1 MGDDAKSVKGSVGK
15 VDAKSNKSKSPS
27 KNDALDGKSNK
38 SKSPT
43 KNAEL
48 NKSQKSGSQSPKK
61 SNTVLAG
68 QDKEGVA

>member
-1 MGDDAKSVKGSVGK
+1 LGDDAKSVKGSVGK

-38 SKSPT
+38 SKSPA

-48 NKSQKSGSQSPKK
+48 NKSQKSGS
-61 SNTVLAG
+61 
-68 QDKEGVA
+68 